1 MTKMKLK
8 EIAHSRAGDKGN
20 ISNISVIAYDPNHFE
35 IIKREVTVEKVRE
48 QFKGLVQGDI
58 ERYALPNVYALNFV
72 LHEALGGGVTKSLA
86 LDRHGKSYCSAMLE
100 MQIDM

>member
-1 MTKMKLK
+1 MKLK